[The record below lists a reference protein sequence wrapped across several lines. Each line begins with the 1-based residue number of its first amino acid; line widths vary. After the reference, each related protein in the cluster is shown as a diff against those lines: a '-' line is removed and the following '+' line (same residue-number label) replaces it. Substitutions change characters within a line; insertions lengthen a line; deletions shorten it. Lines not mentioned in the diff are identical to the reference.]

1 MPAPGWNS
9 LRAAC
14 IPWCYAETCSRILC
28 ISCGVPGQHVSL
40 ISRIC
45 CLQEASD
52 TAHDAAEAV
61 LQPQTSA
68 AFYGEQAGAG
78 SQAQPLGGSA
88 AAAQQAQSIAEDDR
102 FLSLARGEAQA
113 DATDVG
119 APPADPLTAAHTVPA
134 AQEQQPGAV
143 VEGGPSTHHQYPSD
157 LPRESQQGQDGR
169 AGNQAPEQDVSSK
182 SVEVP
187 PAGYAGDD
195 EASVG
200 KLG

>member
-1 MPAPGWNS
+1 MQ
-9 LRAAC
+9 
-14 IPWCYAETCSRILC
+14 RI
-28 ISCGVPGQHVSL
+28 
-40 ISRIC
+40 R

-68 AFYGEQAGAG
+68 AFYDEQAGAG
-78 SQAQPLGGSA
+78 SRAQPPGSSA
-88 AAAQQAQSIAEDDR
+88 AAAQQAQPLAEDDR

-119 APPADPLTAAHTVPA
+119 ANPTDPRAAQAAPAS
-134 AQEQQPGAV
+134 QEQQPGTV
-143 VEGGPSTHHQYPSD
+143 GDGSVSMHHQHTSD
-157 LPRESQQGQDGR
+157 LPRETQQGQDGP
-169 AGNQAPEQDVSSK
+169 AGNQVHRQVASSRPF
-182 SVEVP
+182 EVH

-200 KLG
+200 QLG